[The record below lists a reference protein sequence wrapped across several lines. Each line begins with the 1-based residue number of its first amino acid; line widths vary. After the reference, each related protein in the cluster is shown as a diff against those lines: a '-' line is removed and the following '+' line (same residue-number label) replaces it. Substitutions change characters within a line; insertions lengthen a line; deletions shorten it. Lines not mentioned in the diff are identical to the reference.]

1 MAQLGET
8 FDHTQV
14 EPRDN
19 LDPVPV
25 GVYVAEVVES
35 DVVPTKNGAGQRVT
49 LTLRITEGP
58 CEGRQIWEGINFQHA
73 NDVAQRIG
81 QQQLAELC
89 AAVGLRGPLEDTN
102 DLHGVP
108 IRIKVK
114 MSKPQEG
121 YTPKNEV
128 ARYMPLD
135 GGAAEP
141 AQAPRTPAAAQ
152 RQPTAATPP
161 KQAAGG
167 SARPW
172 QR

>member
-1 MAQLGET
+1 MAQLGES
-8 FDHTQV
+8 FDYTQV
-14 EPRDN
+14 EPRDS
-19 LDPVPV
+19 LEPVPP

-35 DVVPTKNGAGQRVT
+35 DVVQTKNGAGHRVT

-58 CEGRQIWEGINFQHA
+58 CEGRQIWDGINFQHA

-102 DLHGVP
+102 DLHGIP

-121 YTPKNEV
+121 YDQKNEV
-128 ARYMPLD
+128 SRYMPID
-135 GGAAEP
+135 GAA
-141 AQAPRTPAAAQ
+141 PAAPAARPAANATT
-152 RQPTAATPP
+152 RQPSAAPA
-161 KQAAGG
+161 KAAGG
-167 SARPW
+167 GMPW
-172 QR
+172 KR